1 MAKTTVE
8 SIDGV
13 YLDFSK
19 DERIKVLHVDDEPAV
34 LAVTKQCLEEQ
45 SKFQLDTAL
54 SAEEALE
61 KLKLSEYDA
70 IICDYQMPGKNGL
83 ELLRE
88 LRQQGN
94 NTPFILFTSKGKEEI
109 AIEALNSGVYR
120 YVAKQGNAEMIYEEL
135 KRSLCDAVKGQR
147 AEKLL
152 KAAEKRLSQISDNMQ
167 DLLLLLDENLVIKY
181 ASASYKSVVGYA
193 PSELIGKRAY
203 DFVHPDDLP
212 KVIETTK
219 KAFKEKSIG
228 RFEGRVRCADGSYVF
243 LEGIG
248 KGLVDENGDVTG
260 AVMTSRDV
268 TKRKH
273 MEETLQQSETRFRQV
288 AENALEWIW
297 DVDAKGLYTYASP
310 VVEKVIGYKP
320 EEIVGKKHFYD
331 LFHPEEREELKKAAF
346 QAFAQKRP
354 IRDFVN
360 RNVHKNGTTVWLST
374 SGVPI
379 VDEKGKLRG
388 YRGADTDITERKKIE
403 QTLKDSEEK
412 YRKLFNEAI
421 DAIFVADAETGI
433 IIDCNRAATELTG
446 KTKSELIGM
455 QQRLLHPKS
464 ERKGKFSETFE
475 KHISDEEG
483 QIIASQVVTKKGEII
498 DVMIK
503 GSLVEVKGKK
513 LLQGIFRDVTERKKV
528 EEKIRFQARLLNAI
542 GQAVIAADTNGVITY
557 WNHVSEQLY
566 GWTAAEVLGR
576 NLMEIFRDVVQ
587 EDVRGF
593 LNNISGNKS
602 WTGEVILKRRDGTA
616 FSVIITTSPITDD
629 SGEVTGILSVSTDI
643 TEQKW
648 MQEVFNEAIGKV
660 VELNE
665 KLHVVGSLTRHDIRN
680 KLAALNGRIFLLK
693 KRLNGNTEAL
703 THLQEVELV
712 SHQMLR
718 ILEFEKNYVQVGSEE
733 LKNVD
738 VERFVTEA
746 SLLFSDLKGA
756 ELINECS
763 GLIVLADSMLRQ
775 LLYNMMDNTLK
786 YGKKTSRIRVHYKEE
801 KNQLKLMYEDDG
813 VGIPDE
819 EKSKLFQEG
828 YGKGTG
834 FGLFLIKRI
843 CEAYG
848 WTIQETGEYGK
859 GVQFT
864 MTIPKISKDGTKL
877 YEIS

>member
-1 MAKTTVE
+1 MAKVSVE
-8 SIDGV
+8 STNGV
-13 YLDFSK
+13 YVDLCK
-19 DERIKVLHVDDEPAV
+19 DERIKVLYVDDEPGV
-34 LAVTKQCLEEQ
+34 LAVAKQCLEEHNEF
-45 SKFQLDTAL
+45 KVDTAL

-61 KLKLSEYDA
+61 KMRRSNYDA
-70 IICDYQMPGKNGL
+70 IICDYQMPDKNGL

-94 NTPFILFTSKGKEEI
+94 ETPFILFTCKGKAEI

-120 YVAKQGNAEMIYEEL
+120 YVGKEGNAEMTYEEL

-152 KAAEKRLSQISDNMQ
+152 KAAEKRLSQITDNMQ

-212 KVIETTK
+212 KVIETTQ
-219 KAFKEKSIG
+219 KAFKENSIAKYEA
-228 RFEGRVRCADGSYVF
+228 RTRCADGSYVF

-248 KGLVDENGDVTG
+248 KLLVNENGDVTG
-260 AVMTSRDV
+260 AVLTSHDI

-273 MEETLQQSETRFRQV
+273 MGQ
-288 AENALEWIW
+288 I
-297 DVDAKGLYTYASP
+297 
-310 VVEKVIGYKP
+310 
-320 EEIVGKKHFYD
+320 
-331 LFHPEEREELKKAAF
+331 
-346 QAFAQKRP
+346 
-354 IRDFVN
+354 
-360 RNVHKNGTTVWLST
+360 
-374 SGVPI
+374 
-379 VDEKGKLRG
+379 LR
-388 YRGADTDITERKKIE
+388 
-403 QTLKDSEEK
+403 DSEEK

-433 IIDCNRAATELTG
+433 LIDCNRAATELTG

-455 QQRLLHPKS
+455 HQRLLHPEP

-475 KHISDEEG
+475 KHLSDEEG
-483 QIIASQVVTKKGEII
+483 KVIASQVVTKNGELI
-498 DVMIK
+498 DVVIK
-503 GSLVEVKGKK
+503 GSLVEIKGKK
-513 LLQGIFRDVTERKKV
+513 LLQEIFRDVTERKKV

-542 GQAVIAADTNGVITY
+542 GQAVIATDTNGVITY
-557 WNHVSEQLY
+557 WNHAAEQLY
-566 GWTAAEVLGR
+566 GWTATEVLGR
-576 NLMEIFRDVVQ
+576 NLVKIFRDAVQ
-587 EDVRGF
+587 GDVQGV
-593 LNNISGNKS
+593 LNHISGDKS
-602 WTGEVILKRRDGTA
+602 WTGEVILKRRDDTA
-616 FSVIITTSPITDD
+616 VSVIMTTVPITDD
-629 SGEVTGILSVSTDI
+629 TGEIIGILGVSTDI

-648 MQEVFNEAIGKV
+648 MLEVFNEAIEKV

-665 KLHVVGSLTRHDIRN
+665 KLHVVESLTRHDIRN
-680 KLAALNGRIFLLK
+680 KLAALNGRIYLLK

-703 THLQEVELV
+703 TQVKEMESA

-718 ILEFEKNYVQVGSEE
+718 IMEFEKNYVQVGSEE

-738 VERFVTEA
+738 VERYVTEA
-746 SLLFSDLKGA
+746 SLLFSDLKGTK
-756 ELINECS
+756 LINECS
-763 GLIVLADSMLRQ
+763 GLEVLADSMLRQ

-786 YGKKTSRIRVHYKEE
+786 YGEKTSKIRVYYKEE
-801 KNQLKLMYEDDG
+801 KDQLKLIYEDDG
-813 VGIPDE
+813 VGIPNE

-834 FGLFLIKRI
+834 FGLYLIKRI
-843 CEAYG
+843 CEGYG
-848 WTIQETGEYGK
+848 WKIQETGEYGQ

-864 MTIPKISKDGTKL
+864 MTIPKNAKDGTKL